1 MSIQSGS
8 HLDPAHER
16 LTFFSDAVFAI
27 AITLLVIEIKVPH
40 LESTDWHEVP
50 RALAALSHSLFG
62 YVLSFLVIGRF
73 WQGHHITM
81 QLMDRHI
88 RRITWPNLLMLLFI
102 AFMPFA
108 TAFMSENM
116 ANLGALL
123 FYNLVLLAVALAY
136 MWVVHIATDA
146 AHVRTGTSAETRA
159 TARARS
165 HGVVATIL
173 LTLAITPFTGGFP
186 GIGQLALAAMPLV
199 QGLMVRL
206 ASAGHRADRE
216 EPAAP

>member
-1 MSIQSGS
+1 MSIQSS
-8 HLDPAHER
+8 DHLDPAHER

-40 LESTDWHEVP
+40 LESTDWREVP
-50 RALAALSHSLFG
+50 QALAASSHSLFG

-81 QLMDRHI
+81 QLMNRHI

-108 TAFMSENM
+108 TAFMSDNM

-136 MWVVHIATDA
+136 MWIVHIATDA
-146 AHVRTGTSAETRA
+146 SHVRAGTSPEARA

-173 LTLAITPFTGGFP
+173 LTLAITPFTGGLP
-186 GIGQLALAAMPLV
+186 GIGQLALAAMPLI
-199 QGLMVRL
+199 QGLMVRRV
-206 ASAGHRADRE
+206 ATMPGADKE
-216 EPAAP
+216 GAAA